1 MTQPTTTVIIPT
13 IGRPSLLERCL
24 TSILDG
30 DRRPDRIIVC
40 DQSADDATADV
51 VRSLRSAVPITY
63 LRLAVAA
70 VSAARNAGN
79 DAADTDLVIFI
90 DDDCIAAQSWL
101 GSLVDAY
108 VRAADREGIA
118 AVAGAVL
125 PLVSRAGAIAV
136 SSRTSMTERTFR
148 ATDGNLDRAEWA
160 PWDVGT
166 GGNLLV
172 RRASL
177 LAVGGFDTSLGP
189 GTPGVAAEDVDLLY
203 RLARVGALV
212 YMPTARVHHPAT
224 TRSKRLRSRVRYG
237 RGMGAMLARRSG
249 DGDAAATALTWLYL
263 RHQLAQGL
271 RSGPWGPVES
281 ALTLLGAAA
290 PIAGALTGRLRQ
302 RPGSR

>member
-1 MTQPTTTVIIPT
+1 MTEPTTTVVIPT
-13 IGRPSLLERCL
+13 IGRPNLLARC
-24 TSILDG
+24 IKGIMAG

-40 DQSADDATADV
+40 DQSADDGTADV

-63 LRLAVAA
+63 LRLPVAA

-79 DAADTDLVIFI
+79 EAADSELVIFI
-90 DDDCIAAQSWL
+90 DDDCVASPSWF
-101 GSLVDAY
+101 GALVDAY
-108 VRAADREGIA
+108 VRAADREVVA
-118 AVAGAVL
+118 AVTGAVL
-125 PLVSRAGAIAV
+125 PLVSSAGGVPV
-136 SSRTSMTERTFR
+136 SSRTSTTERTFR
-148 ATDGNLDRAEWA
+148 AAGGALDRADWA

-172 RRASL
+172 RRSSL

-212 YMPTARVHHPAT
+212 YAPGSRVHHPVT

-237 RGMGAMLARRSG
+237 RGMGAMLARRSR
-249 DGDAAATALTWLYL
+249 DGDAAAMSLTWLYL

-271 RSGPWGPVES
+271 RNGPWGPVES
-281 ALTLLGAAA
+281 VLTLLGAAA
-290 PIAGALTGRLRQ
+290 PIGGALARRLRGRL
-302 RPGSR
+302 GSR